1 MTSVGSKRRVW
12 RIANVVVK
20 FKLHVRRPMRPILF
34 RLCRLE
40 KDDFDRG
47 GGDRIGAI
55 LMAREARG

>member
-1 MTSVGSKRRVW
+1 
-12 RIANVVVK
+12 
-20 FKLHVRRPMRPILF
+20 MRPILF